1 MFYIIE
7 TNQQLA
13 RLDPQKSCYIEIITA
28 NDNYHPALSSVS
40 LIYYKADDKGYIFS
54 IDHSEAFS
62 LNLQEVLSFLGSHK
76 KVYCLDQKFTS
87 YFISHPGLIDI
98 NQTIIDETNKLIV
111 SECNTKVH
119 VDYYTESP
127 YNASLNKALPISKHY
142 EKSECLYEQV
152 KQYIGKERDQT
163 FYTELTKQY
172 QIIERNGI
180 GTQHSYF
187 RKHYEPTWEPYSVL
201 HNRIYTYY
209 NLYNLTARPTNA
221 FNAINFL
228 ALNKEDHSRKSF
240 IPQNDMFVEF
250 DFDAYHLVLI
260 SKLIGFECPDT
271 SMHTYL
277 GKQYF
282 QTEELTEEQYSQA
295 KSITFKQIY
304 GGIQKEYKHIPFFQA
319 IEEYVQKLWTEY
331 QETGLITLQTGRPLH
346 LQKNSLNPQKLFN
359 YMIQNAETW
368 QNVSI
373 LKKLNSLLEHTHSKI
388 VLVVYDSFLLDFSL
402 KEGKQLLLD
411 IKEVIEAEGFKTKV
425 KVGKDYDSLQ
435 KKDYL

>member
-1 MFYIIE
+1 MFYIVE
-7 TNQQLA
+7 TRRQLS
-13 RLDPQKSCYIEIITA
+13 RLSSQESCYIEIITA

-40 LIYYKADDKGYIFS
+40 LIYYRAEEKGYILS
-54 IDHSEAFS
+54 IDHSETFS
-62 LNLQEVLSFLGSHK
+62 LDLQEVISFISKHS
-76 KVYCLDQKFTS
+76 KVYCLDQKYTS
-87 YFISHPGLIDI
+87 YFLPDANLVDI
-98 NQTIIDETNKLIV
+98 NQIILDEENKLIV

-119 VDYYTESP
+119 VDYYTTSP
-127 YNASLNKALPISKHY
+127 YNVALNKAIPVTKHY

-152 KQYIGKERDQT
+152 KQYIGKERDQS
-163 FYTELTKQY
+163 FYRELNKQY

-180 GTQHSYF
+180 GLQYTNFKKY
-187 RKHYEPTWEPYSVL
+187 YEPTWEPYSVL

-209 NLYNLTARPTNA
+209 NLYNLTTRPTNA
-221 FNAINFL
+221 FNGINFL

-240 IPQNDMFVEF
+240 IPQNDMFIEF

-260 SKLIGFECPDT
+260 SKLIGFEVPKE
-271 SMHTYL
+271 SMHAYL

-319 IEEYVQKLWTEY
+319 IEEYIKKLWTEY

-411 IKEVIEAEGFKTKV
+411 IMKVIEEEGFRTKV
-425 KVGKDYDSLQ
+425 KVGRDYDSLV